1 MKLKQVFSSTEDL
14 DEILSNQEMGFLNGG
29 LAAESAACGNGG
41 KCKKGSGC
49 ERGGGCSNGGT
60 TSSVEE
66 LSAW

>member
-14 DEILSNQEMGFLNGG
+14 DEVLSTQEMGLLNGG
-29 LAAESAACGNGG
+29 LASEAAACGNGG

-60 TSSVEE
+60 VSLEE
-66 LSAW
+66 LNAW